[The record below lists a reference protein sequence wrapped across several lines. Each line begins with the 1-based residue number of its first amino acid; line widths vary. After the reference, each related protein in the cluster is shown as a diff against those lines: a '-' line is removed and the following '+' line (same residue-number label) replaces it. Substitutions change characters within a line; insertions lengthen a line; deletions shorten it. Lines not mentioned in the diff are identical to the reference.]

1 MAEESFEF
9 FFVLFTKMEWTNQHD
24 VLFSRG
30 VIAFDLL
37 THKPGS
43 KEPGQCYYLIA
54 ESLNAVKYVYFNVD
68 QGA

>member
-1 MAEESFEF
+1 
-9 FFVLFTKMEWTNQHD
+9 MEWTNQHD